1 MRSKP
6 YLSVAPGMNASVT
19 ARNHY
24 NTMVN
29 QQYSNRYATTCIR
42 YLNLNL
48 HKQIANA
55 FVSPGAVDIT

>member
-1 MRSKP
+1 
-6 YLSVAPGMNASVT
+6 MNASVT

-42 YLNLNL
+42 YPNLNL